1 MCRRRLVRLA
11 VALVAVL
18 SLWTEPGGAEAEQ
31 AGQAGGTGG
40 EARLTEGELV
50 SLPLLTVDSEPVRQT
65 PTQPRASRAKRRGGG
80 TDVLKG

>member
-1 MCRRRLVRLA
+1 MCRGRLVRLA
-11 VALVAVL
+11 VGLVAVL
-18 SLWTEPGGAEAEQ
+18 SLWTEPGGAEAD
-31 AGQAGGTGG
+31 QAGGTGG

-50 SLPLLTVDSEPVRQT
+50 SLPLLTVDSEPARQT